1 MGGGGGR
8 GKYLK
13 VTVDMF
19 VKENVGMV
27 VDNFLDVLDSNI
39 IVEVVNRILNETVDR
54 DLLEATMY
62 KAIDKDIA
70 LTVAVDGGLHV
81 VDIPKIGDEFSS
93 VIRLCE
99 DLSCFWN

>member
-54 DLLEATMY
+54 DVLEAVY
-62 KAIDKDIA
+62 KAIDKDID

-81 VDIPKIGDEFSS
+81 VDTPKIGDEFSS